1 MNKLIVSEGERK
13 MASNKK
19 RYWMIGG
26 LVVLLVLTG
35 YLNYRLN
42 LADEAGEGPVEE
54 VMAPM
59 GEPLEAPPQMES
71 EPLAAPAMQIEID
84 GVPYEQGQEAM
95 AMSSAAA
102 FASFRVSRDS
112 QRVDELEV
120 LESIIANANTSS
132 EQIDMAQAQKLSIVD
147 SMEKEVTVEGLI
159 KIIGFTDAVVTIH
172 RGSVN
177 VVLDKPALSEAEV
190 AQVLDIC
197 VRETGE
203 DVGNIKIMPR
213 E

>member
-1 MNKLIVSEGERK
+1 
-13 MASNKK
+13 MAANRK
-19 RYWMIGG
+19 RYFVIGG

-35 YLNYRLN
+35 YVNYRLN
-42 LADEAGEGPVEE
+42 LADVDEGEPVEE

-59 GEPLEAPPQMES
+59 GEPLSAPLEQAA
-71 EPLAAPAMQIEID
+71 EPIVEPAAPAMQIEVD
-84 GVPYEQGQEAM
+84 GELFEPGQEAM

-102 FASFRVSRDS
+102 FASFRASRDS
-112 QRVDELEV
+112 KRVSELEV
-120 LESIIANANTSS
+120 LESIIVNANTSS
-132 EQIDMAQAQKLSIVD
+132 EQIAEAQAQKLSIVD

-159 KIIGFTDAVVTIH
+159 RMIGFTEAVVTIH